1 MKEHRD
7 VANLGANLLLFFSFS
22 WQWMIWMALFLPI
35 LTRFLYTRNSTL
47 IVKRVRVVKPTKPN
61 RLTGLTDTRGEE
73 NVGHQ
78 AMLKSQLCL
87 RGQALESVRG
97 QLLIP
102 ETVPFAIETLRK
114 LYGRPEILIH
124 SILHKLR
131 NLSPP
136 KADNLSSVVTFG
148 LAIQNAVQHMTS
160 LQLVDHLSNP
170 VLMHELVEKL
180 PASMKLEWSRYK
192 RRSPIVNLATFWSI
206 YELCCWWSYG
216 SKLSISSVRSA

>member
-1 MKEHRD
+1 MPRELPTFTGD
-7 VANLGANLLLFFSFS
+7 PQDWPLFFSAY
-22 WQWMIWMALFLPI
+22 Q
-35 LTRFLYTRNSTL
+35 NSTGSCGYTNAGNL
-47 IVKRVRVVKPTKPN
+47 Y
-61 RLTGLTDTRGEE
+61 RLQR
-73 NVGHQ
+73 
-78 AMLKSQLCL
+78 CL

-102 ETVPFAIETLRK
+102 ETVPFVIETLRK

-170 VLMHELVEKL
+170 MLIHELVEKL

-192 RRSPIVNLATFWSI
+192 RRSPIVNLGTFWSI
-206 YELCCWWSYG
+206 YELCC
-216 SKLSISSVRSA
+216 R